1 MAETN
6 GLLNRP
12 RGLTLSAGSN
22 PAPSAIY
29 QAKCLKYQQK
39 SASKR
44 AEHPTVLH
52 RGATRMLGATYVLR
66 HPRTGGYWFR
76 RRVPDH
82 LRAVIGRREITKT
95 LGTKCL
101 SEAKRLS
108 RPYADATD
116 AVFDQ
121 ALGRVGDGASSE
133 PAAAISSPTP
143 HDGDRAWVDEFIKAR
158 VAGGQGIEVDAA
170 TTVSDSPPAAPQAP
184 IEAPTPS
191 APVPPPEMT
200 TMVATMPRLR
210 VTTVQD
216 MFERYISEFER
227 RPRTERTWRT
237 HLDMF
242 LQISGLSWTTHV
254 HMVTDAHVEDFI
266 LALRKLPARRQ
277 DAFYRGLTLPE
288 IIAKFGD
295 RRDLPKLDQKTIN
308 NKVDSLRAI
317 FYYALRHKYVAYNPF
332 VGKTTKRVSRRTPPK
347 KRLPFGADELRTIFT
362 SELFQ
367 PPSSE
372 WGSKAWLPVI
382 ACYTGCRLEEIGQ
395 LRVSDFRVQGSIP
408 YLAITTI
415 DLACEAELPN
425 ENSVRGKALK
435 TETSDRAVPL
445 HPILRNLGLPEFVN
459 HMRQRG
465 EHRLF
470 PDIQSASD
478 EVTAAY
484 SKWFGRYLRR
494 LGITSPLKVFH
505 SFRHGFKDACRNS
518 GVPREVAEV
527 LMGHAGRTVGD
538 GYGSGYSL
546 DVLAREIAR
555 FSFDVGWECQEQPT

>member
-1 MAETN
+1 
-6 GLLNRP
+6 
-12 RGLTLSAGSN
+12 
-22 PAPSAIY
+22 
-29 QAKCLKYQQK
+29 
-39 SASKR
+39 
-44 AEHPTVLH
+44 
-52 RGATRMLGATYVLR
+52 MLGATYVLR

-82 LRAVIGRREITKT
+82 LRPIIGRREITKT

-116 AVFDQ
+116 QLFDE
-121 ALGRVGDGASSE
+121 ALGRVGDGAPSE
-133 PAAAISSPTP
+133 PVAAASSPTP
-143 HDGDRAWVDEFIKAR
+143 PEGDRAWVDEFIKAR
-158 VAGGQGIEVDAA
+158 VVGGLGIMVDA
-170 TTVSDSPPAAPQAP
+170 TTTLTDSLPAAPITP
-184 IEAPTPS
+184 IEAPTRS
-191 APVPPPEMT
+191 APIPPPVTPEMT
-200 TMVATMPRLR
+200 TVIATSPRLR
-210 VTTVQD
+210 ITTVQD

-254 HMVTDAHVEDFI
+254 HTVTDAHVEDFI
-266 LALRKLPARRQ
+266 LAMRKLPARRQ

-347 KRLPFGADELRTIFT
+347 KRLPFDADELRTIFT
-362 SELFQ
+362 SDLFQ

-395 LRVSDFRVQGSIP
+395 LRVSDFRVQGGIP
-408 YLAITTI
+408 YLAITAI
-415 DLACEAELPN
+415 DLGSEGNAHGDIGARE
-425 ENSVRGKALK
+425 KALK
-435 TETSDRAVPL
+435 TDTSDRNVPL
-445 HPILRNLGLPEFVN
+445 HPVLRLLDLPDFVN
-459 HMRQRG
+459 RMRQRG
-465 EHRLF
+465 ESRLF
-470 PDIQSASD
+470 PDIQSTSD

-484 SKWFGRYLRR
+484 SKWFGRYLTRV
-494 LGITSPLKVFH
+494 GITSPLKVFH
-505 SFRHGFKDACRNS
+505 SFRHGFKDACRNG
-518 GVPREVAEV
+518 GVPREISEV

-538 GYGSGYSL
+538 TYGNGYAL
-546 DVLAREIAR
+546 DVLAGEIAR
-555 FSFDVGWECQEQPT
+555 VNFGLPWDEHS